1 MKPSSLFNGPL
12 VLMTSLAIGL
22 SSIGLGA
29 RALVGLANSYQPGDV
44 LYDDGPDLFKVWLER
59 HFASENPQ
67 PAAIG
72 QRLLAMSIVNRRA
85 VSDALTQDRYLEHVV
100 KGEVGRSRF
109 LEALEL
115 GLIEALSIAPSSG
128 DLWLAASR
136 IRTQRLGFDA
146 KAEDF
151 LAMSYLMAPREAN
164 VARTRLIFS
173 VSVSPLVRRDF
184 AEDRARDL
192 EIVRARYPELQR
204 RHREW
209 FASREAGRA
218 GGGQ

>member
-1 MKPSSLFNGPL
+1 MKPSSLLNGPL
-12 VLMTSLAIGL
+12 VLITSLAIGL

-29 RALVGLANSYQPGDV
+29 RALVGLANSYQPEDV

-59 HFASENPQ
+59 HFDSENPQ

-72 QRLLAMSIVNRRA
+72 RRLLAMSIVNRRA
-85 VSDALTQDRYLEHVV
+85 VADALTQDRYLEHVV
-100 KGEVGRSRF
+100 KGEVGRGRF

-164 VARTRLIFS
+164 IARTRLIFS

-192 EIVRARYPELQR
+192 EIVRARYPDLER
-204 RHREW
+204 RHRNW
-209 FASREAGRA
+209 FASRDAKKAAG
-218 GGGQ
+218 Q

>member
-1 MKPSSLFNGPL
+1 MKPSSLLNGPL
-12 VLMTSLAIGL
+12 VLITSLAIGL

-29 RALVGLANSYQPGDV
+29 RALVGLENSYQLGDV
-44 LYDDGPDLFKVWLER
+44 LYADGPDLFRVWLER
-59 HFASENPQ
+59 HFDSQNPQ

-85 VSDALTQDRYLEHVV
+85 VADALTQDRYLEHIV

-115 GLIEALSIAPSSG
+115 GLIQALAIAPSSG

-164 VARTRLIFS
+164 IARTRLIFA

-192 EIVRARYPELQR
+192 EIVRARYPELER
-204 RHREW
+204 RHRKW
-209 FASREAGRA
+209 FANREARRA
-218 GGGQ
+218 GGQ